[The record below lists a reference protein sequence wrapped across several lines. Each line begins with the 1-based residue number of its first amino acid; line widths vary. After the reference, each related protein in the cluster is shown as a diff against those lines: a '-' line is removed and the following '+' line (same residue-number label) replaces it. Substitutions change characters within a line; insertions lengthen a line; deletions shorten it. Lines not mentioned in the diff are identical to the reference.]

1 MNSNIN
7 GGTVSLFSLNSFD
20 VNDKLFTVA
29 LNNFSYLL
37 TLVMASQ
44 YLYFIVFTDRHG
56 STNIR
61 LEVQVFKKHHVVLV
75 RIDKYM

>member
-1 MNSNIN
+1 MSVTYLGWMNSNIN

-37 TLVMASQ
+37 AFVMAS
-44 YLYFIVFTDRHG
+44 
-56 STNIR
+56 
-61 LEVQVFKKHHVVLV
+61 
-75 RIDKYM
+75 

>member
-1 MNSNIN
+1 MSVTYLGWMNSNIN

-37 TLVMASQ
+37 TLVMTSQ

-61 LEVQVFKKHHVVLV
+61 
-75 RIDKYM
+75 